1 MLQKPSAKAPSSAEL
16 LAQLKLRCRELMR
29 DLSLAKYDRKG
40 RSRPFGGLNVIL
52 AGDVYQLPP
61 PKGTFLGDIPW
72 DLLAGRKSTRRAP
85 GHQGQTLLWGSA
97 EAGMQGVTELVRCE
111 RTQDAWLAELQTQFR
126 HGQLSEDNHNF
137 LHGKPTAVPGSWIAG
152 HATCK
157 QPGCAALVANGK
169 TPDCIQAA
177 ECSQCAADRR
187 SRILVAQ
194 GPTDKR
200 FQAEFADAVAIFGTN
215 DIKYHVNKLR
225 ALQWAKA
232 RGKQPYLFVA
242 QDVASA
248 PVVQEK
254 ANLTSEKLGWLQR
267 HDKECGGLYGVLP
280 LCVGMPVRATD
291 HLDRKRGILKGTKG
305 HVVGWSKI
313 TNETPAPEGVVCNK
327 LPAVVY
333 VQFQT
338 TTTWQIQGVPDANVY
353 RNSGPAGHGPQFL
366 TLLSEP
372 TRKQLSELSVFQP
385 RRLTNGAFA
394 TPKQQGPE
402 GRTGPAGHGPQFLTL
417 LSEPTRKLALWAICL
432 PAAKAHKRRL
442 RHTETAGPWRT
453 DRACG
458 PRPPVPNVAFWTDKK
473 TSSLSCL
480 SSSREGSQTAP
491 SPHRNSRALKDGP
504 GLRA

>member
-16 LAQLKLRCRELMR
+16 LAQLELRCRELMR

-126 HGQLSEDNHNF
+126 HAQLSEDNHNF

-372 TRKQLSELSVFQP
+372 TRK
-385 RRLTNGAFA
+385 
-394 TPKQQGPE
+394 
-402 GRTGPAGHGPQFLTL
+402 
-417 LSEPTRKLALWAICL
+417 
-432 PAAKAHKRRL
+432 
-442 RHTETAGPWRT
+442 
-453 DRACG
+453 
-458 PRPPVPNVAFWTDKK
+458 

-504 GLRA
+504 GLRATAPSS

>member
-1 MLQKPSAKAPSSAEL
+1 MANY
-16 LAQLKLRCRELMR
+16 RR
-29 DLSLAKYDRKG
+29 
-40 RSRPFGGLNVIL
+40 ITT
-52 AGDVYQLPP
+52 
-61 PKGTFLGDIPW
+61 TFC
-72 DLLAGRKSTRRAP
+72 T
-85 GHQGQTLLWGSA
+85 
-97 EAGMQGVTELVRCE
+97 
-111 RTQDAWLAELQTQFR
+111 
-126 HGQLSEDNHNF
+126 
-137 LHGKPTAVPGSWIAG
+137 GKPTAVPGSWIAG

-280 LCVGMPVRATD
+280 LCVGMPVRAMD

-353 RNSGPAGHGPQFL
+353 RNSRALKDGPGLRATARCFL
-366 TLLSEP
+366 N
-372 TRKQLSELSVFQP
+372 RQ
-385 RRLTNGAFA
+385 A
-394 TPKQQGPE
+394 
-402 GRTGPAGHGPQFLTL
+402 
-417 LSEPTRKLALWAICL
+417 
-432 PAAKAHKRRL
+432 
-442 RHTETAGPWRT
+442 
-453 DRACG
+453 
-458 PRPPVPNVAFWTDKK
+458 
-473 TSSLSCL
+473 SSLSCL

-504 GLRA
+504 GLRATAPSS